1 MRILAVEDHPVNVA
15 LLRAV
20 LESARGESFG
30 DVQLAVASNL
40 AEARDLLRMDSFDSV
55 ILDLRLPDGYGLD
68 LLPDVRASASAQ
80 APVIALTA
88 NALPA
93 DRAQAL
99 DAGCA
104 AFLEKPYRPADLL
117 DLLAASTPTG

>member
-1 MRILAVEDHPVNVA
+1 MQD
-15 LLRAV
+15 
-20 LESARGESFG
+20 
-30 DVQLAVASNL
+30 
-40 AEARDLLRMDSFDSV
+40 FDSV
-55 ILDLRLPDGYGLD
+55 ILDLRLPDGYGLE

-88 NALPA
+88 NALPT

-117 DLLAASTPTG
+117 DLLANAATAGR